1 VFVFSVWWASVL
13 GGVFCFSFVE
23 GSCETFA
30 MCEPE
35 DICVVVFVEL
45 TKKGVDHCGEL
56 DRVWVGLTKKGVGHR
71 GELDRVA
78 SYFNG

>member
-1 VFVFSVWWASVL
+1 MFVFSVWWASVV
-13 GGVFCFSFVE
+13 GDVICFSRVG
-23 GSCETFA
+23 GSCETVA
-30 MCEPE
+30 VCELK
-35 DICVVVFVEL
+35 DVCVVVFVEL
-45 TKKGVDHCGEL
+45 TKKGVDHRGGL

>member
-1 VFVFSVWWASVL
+1 
-13 GGVFCFSFVE
+13 
-23 GSCETFA
+23 
-30 MCEPE
+30 MCELK
-35 DICVVVFVEL
+35 DVCVVVFVEL
-45 TKKGVDHCGEL
+45 TKKGVDHRGGL